1 MADGLAAKGLA
12 VTRPDLAQFRANADK
27 IYGASDMAKAWDK
40 KLLDEVAAV
49 R

>member
-1 MADGLAAKGLA
+1 MAAHEAT
-12 VTRPDLAQFRANADK
+12 VTVFVSSVTAPFRANADK
-27 IYGASDMAKAWDK
+27 VYGASDMAKAWDK